1 MNCLVWNYHGLG
13 NLCTGREL
21 GKIIQAKDLSIM
33 FMVETWTDVARL
45 DQVMKNINFDNK
57 WVVPKEGH
65 GGGLAPFWK
74 SSINLVIE
82 DSSSYFIDTWINK
95 NKEHE
100 WRFTSFYGELA
111 TSRRCEAWDVLQ
123 TLNHHPD
130 VPWLCVGDFNELT
143 SRDEKLGGLVRREGQ
158 MQLFRDVLDEC
169 GFIDLGFVGP

>member
-1 MNCLVWNYHGLG
+1 M
-13 NLCTGREL
+13 
-21 GKIIQAKDLSIM
+21 
-33 FMVETWTDVARL
+33 
-45 DQVMKNINFDNK
+45 
-57 WVVPKEGH
+57 VPKEGH
-65 GGGLAPFWK
+65 GGGLALFWK

-82 DSSSYFIDTWINK
+82 DSSSYFIDTWIDK

-100 WRFTSFYGELA
+100 WRFTSFCGELA

-158 MQLFRDVLDEC
+158 M
-169 GFIDLGFVGP
+169 

>member
-57 WVVPKEGH
+57 WVVPKEGY

-82 DSSSYFIDTWINK
+82 DSSSYFIDTWIDK

-111 TSRRCEAWDVLQ
+111 TSRRCEAGMSYEHLII
-123 TLNHHPD
+123 TPMSLG
-130 VPWLCVGDFNELT
+130 CV
-143 SRDEKLGGLVRREGQ
+143 
-158 MQLFRDVLDEC
+158 
-169 GFIDLGFVGP
+169 